1 MNDKMINSSVV
12 METKEIFNC
21 FLSDIIKDLE
31 KEWYNNKN
39 INNSQKLSLHYI
51 FILLRHLYDML
62 RQLSLSE
69 HNIKSIYK
77 IKKESKELISKSI
90 QGILN
95 NQHNKYEC
103 LNNIKKSKTSYQS
116 LKNINN
122 TKKANIIGVKFK
134 EKSFYGNTNNIISNK
149 NKKINPYPL
158 ENKKI
163 EIFKNRNKNVKNK
176 KVQNIVK
183 VNTVIVSPSNKN
195 EKNNN
200 NHENKID
207 SNRNSII
214 NNNTNYNII
223 ITPKQQIDNKNFIF
237 KTKLYNNS
245 KKNMFFLKK
254 PNESSELI
262 YLCSPSSNSN
272 ILKKQ
277 SRMYSNKTLNNKIAD
292 EQSYTSRTNAIPK
305 NETYYNSL
313 LYDSS
318 LYNDFNDEN
327 PIRKVKNIIL
337 KQKLSH
343 TQNINK
349 NNVLSLSQKNYE
361 NKSQSLKTEEI
372 ELLNTTMNKFSNF
385 KDTISNF
392 TINDYKYKNRN
403 YHCKKKDKN
412 NEDYLIKN
420 KTDVFEFSAN
430 QNMKERN
437 YKEILN
443 DCMKNLK
450 LKLISKDKNK
460 FNNNL

>member
-1 MNDKMINSSVV
+1 MNHKMLNSSEAI
-12 METKEIFNC
+12 ETKEIFNC

-62 RQLSLSE
+62 RQLSLSDN
-69 HNIKSIYK
+69 NIKSIYK
-77 IKKESKELISKSI
+77 IKKESQELISKSI

-95 NQHNKYEC
+95 SQHNKYEY
-103 LNNIKKSKTSYQS
+103 LNNIKKPNTSHQSK
-116 LKNINN
+116 KNINN
-122 TKKANIIGVKFK
+122 SKKASIIGVKLK
-134 EKSFYGNTNNIISNK
+134 EKSFYCNTNNIIINRSK
-149 NKKINPYPL
+149 NANPLDKKKL
-158 ENKKI
+158 
-163 EIFKNRNKNVKNK
+163 EIFKNRNKKVKNK
-176 KVQNIVK
+176 KVQNILK
-183 VNTVIVSPSNKN
+183 VNTVILSPSNKN
-195 EKNNN
+195 EKN
-200 NHENKID
+200 NKID

-237 KTKLYNNS
+237 KTNYYNSS

-254 PNESSELI
+254 PNDSSELI

-277 SRMYSNKTLNNKIAD
+277 SRMYSNKSLNNKITD

-313 LYDSS
+313 FYDSS

-337 KQKLSH
+337 RQKLSH

-349 NNVLSLSQKNYE
+349 NNVLSLSQKNCE
-361 NKSQSLKTEEI
+361 NKNGQSLKTEEI
-372 ELLNTTMNKFSNF
+372 EFLNTTMSKFNNF
-385 KDTISNF
+385 KDNISNF
-392 TINDYKYKNRN
+392 TINDYRYKNRN
-403 YHCKKKDKN
+403 HHTKKK
-412 NEDYLIKN
+412 NENKEEYLIKN
-420 KTDVFEFSAN
+420 KTDVFDFSRN

-443 DCMKNLK
+443 LVFF
-450 LKLISKDKNK
+450 I
-460 FNNNL
+460 

>member
-1 MNDKMINSSVV
+1 MMNHKMVNSSEA

-62 RQLSLSE
+62 RQLSLSD
-69 HNIKSIYK
+69 NSLKSIYK

-90 QGILN
+90 QGIIN

-103 LNNIKKSKTSYQS
+103 LNNIKKPNTSYQS
-116 LKNINN
+116 LKKINN
-122 TKKANIIGVKFK
+122 TKANIIGVKFK
-134 EKSFYGNTNNIISNK
+134 EKSFYGNTNNIIGYK
-149 NKKINPYPL
+149 NKKINPMD
-158 ENKKI
+158 KKKY
-163 EIFKNRNKNVKNK
+163 EIFKNRNKKIKNK
-176 KVQNIVK
+176 KVQNVVK
-183 VNTVIVSPSNKN
+183 VNTVILSPSSKN

-223 ITPKQQIDNKNFIF
+223 ITPKQQIDNKSFIF
-237 KTKLYNNS
+237 KTNLYNSS

-254 PNESSELI
+254 PNETSELI

-277 SRMYSNKTLNNKIAD
+277 SRKYSNKTLNNKIKN

-313 LYDSS
+313 FYDSS

-349 NNVLSLSQKNYE
+349 NNILSLSQKNYE
-361 NKSQSLKTEEI
+361 NKNSQSLKTEEI
-372 ELLNTTMNKFSNF
+372 EFLNTTINKFSNF
-385 KDTISNF
+385 KDNISNF
-392 TINDYKYKNRN
+392 TINNYKYKNRN
-403 YHCKKKDKN
+403 YHSKKKDEN

-420 KTDVFEFSAN
+420 KTDVFDFSAN

-443 DCMKNLK
+443 DCMKNMK
-450 LKLISKDKNK
+450 LKLISKDKKK

>member
-1 MNDKMINSSVV
+1 MVNSSEA
-12 METKEIFNC
+12 METKEIFNY

-62 RQLSLSE
+62 RQLTLSD
-69 HNIKSIYK
+69 NSIKSIYK
-77 IKKESKELISKSI
+77 IKNESKELISKSI

-95 NQHNKYEC
+95 YQYNKYET
-103 LNNIKKSKTSYQS
+103 LSNIKKSNTSYQS
-116 LKNINN
+116 LKKINTN
-122 TKKANIIGVKFK
+122 QKVNVIGVKFK
-134 EKSFYGNTNNIISNK
+134 EKSFYYNTNNISSNR
-149 NKKINPYPL
+149 NKKINL
-158 ENKKI
+158 IGQKKF
-163 EIFKNRNKNVKNK
+163 EIFKKRNKKVKNK
-176 KVQNIVK
+176 KVENIVK
-183 VNTVIVSPSNKN
+183 VNTVKLSPTIKN

-207 SNRNSII
+207 NNRSSII

-223 ITPKQQIDNKNFIF
+223 ITPKQQIDNKGFLF
-237 KTKLYNNS
+237 KTNYYNSS

-254 PNESSELI
+254 PNETNELI

-277 SRMYSNKTLNNKIAD
+277 SRMYSNKTLNNKITD
-292 EQSYTSRTNAIPK
+292 EQSYTSRTNVIPK

-313 LYDSS
+313 FYDSS
-318 LYNDFNDEN
+318 LYNEFNDEN

-361 NKSQSLKTEEI
+361 NKNGQSLKSEEI
-372 ELLNTTMNKFSNF
+372 EFLNTTMNKFNNF
-385 KDTISNF
+385 KDNISNF

-403 YHCKKKDKN
+403 YHTKKKDEN
-412 NEDYLIKN
+412 NEEFLIKN
-420 KTDVFEFSAN
+420 RTDVFDFNAN
-430 QNMKERN
+430 QSLKERN

-450 LKLISKDKNK
+450 LKLISKGKNK

>member
-1 MNDKMINSSVV
+1 MMNHKMVNSSEA

-62 RQLSLSE
+62 RQLSLSD
-69 HNIKSIYK
+69 NSIKSIYQ

-90 QGILN
+90 QGIIN

-103 LNNIKKSKTSYQS
+103 LNNIKKPNTSYQS
-116 LKNINN
+116 LKKINN
-122 TKKANIIGVKFK
+122 TKANIIGVKFK
-134 EKSFYGNTNNIISNK
+134 EKSFYGNTNNIIGYR
-149 NKKINPYPL
+149 NKKINPMD
-158 ENKKI
+158 KKKY
-163 EIFKNRNKNVKNK
+163 EIFKNRNKKVKNK
-176 KVQNIVK
+176 KVQNVVK
-183 VNTVIVSPSNKN
+183 VNTVILSPSSKN

-223 ITPKQQIDNKNFIF
+223 ITPKQQIDNKSFIF
-237 KTKLYNNS
+237 KTNLYNSS

-254 PNESSELI
+254 PNETSELI

-277 SRMYSNKTLNNKIAD
+277 SRKYSNKTLNNKIKN

-313 LYDSS
+313 FYDSS

-349 NNVLSLSQKNYE
+349 NNALSLSQKNYE
-361 NKSQSLKTEEI
+361 NKNSQSLKTEEI
-372 ELLNTTMNKFSNF
+372 EFLNTTINKFSNF
-385 KDTISNF
+385 KDNISNF

-403 YHCKKKDKN
+403 YHSNKKDEN

-420 KTDVFEFSAN
+420 KTDVFDFSAN

-443 DCMKNLK
+443 DCMKNMK
-450 LKLISKDKNK
+450 LKLISKDKKK

>member
-1 MNDKMINSSVV
+1 MINSSEV
-12 METKEIFNC
+12 MEAKEIFNC

-62 RQLSLSE
+62 RQLSLSDN
-69 HNIKSIYK
+69 NIKSIYK
-77 IKKESKELISKSI
+77 IKKESKQLISKSI

-103 LNNIKKSKTSYQS
+103 LNNIKKSNTSHQS
-116 LKNINN
+116 LKKINN
-122 TKKANIIGVKFK
+122 SKKVNIIGVKFK
-134 EKSFYGNTNNIISNK
+134 EKSFYCNTNNIISNK
-149 NKKINPYPL
+149 NKKINPSDKKKVEIL
-158 ENKKI
+158 KNRNKKV
-163 EIFKNRNKNVKNK
+163 KNKNQNILKVNTVILSPSNKNVKN
-176 KVQNIVK
+176 NI
-183 VNTVIVSPSNKN
+183 
-195 EKNNN
+195 
-200 NHENKID
+200 NHETKIHN
-207 SNRNSII
+207 NRNSII

-223 ITPKQQIDNKNFIF
+223 ITPKQHIDNKNFIF
-237 KTKLYNNS
+237 KTNYYSSS

-254 PNESSELI
+254 PHETSELI

-277 SRMYSNKTLNNKIAD
+277 SRMYSNKTLNNKITD
-292 EQSYTSRTNAIPK
+292 EQSYTSRTNVIPK

-349 NNVLSLSQKNYE
+349 NNILSLSQKNYE
-361 NKSQSLKTEEI
+361 NKNSQSLKTEEI
-372 ELLNTTMNKFSNF
+372 DFLNTTMNKFNNF
-385 KDTISNF
+385 KDNISNF
-392 TINDYKYKNRN
+392 TINNYKYKNRN
-403 YHCKKKDKN
+403 YHSKKKDEN
-412 NEDYLIKN
+412 NEEYLIKN
-420 KTDVFEFSAN
+420 KTDVFDFSAN

-450 LKLISKDKNK
+450 LKLISKEKNK
-460 FNNNL
+460 FNKN